1 MDNNIGKY
9 DQYASPNR
17 IDAME
22 TSLVMSKTF
31 IFMFIGLFVSAIS
44 AFIVYDTGFT
54 EFLSNQSMFV
64 LLIVELGVVFAA
76 TRVLEKKKVGLAGA
90 LFLLYAVINGATLST
105 IFLVYEIGSIFS
117 VFVIA
122 AIVFGLMAVYGYV
135 TKSDLTSVG
144 SIGMMGLIGVIVLSV
159 INIFMKSS
167 GLDFM
172 ISIVGLAIFIGLTA
186 YDMQK
191 IKAMSKTNIGM
202 STTAIALF
210 GALEL
215 YLDFINIFLRLLRLF
230 GRDD

>member
-1 MDNNIGKY
+1 
-9 DQYASPNR
+9 
-17 IDAME
+17 
-22 TSLVMSKTF
+22 
-31 IFMFIGLFVSAIS
+31 
-44 AFIVYDTGFT
+44 
-54 EFLSNQSMFV
+54 
-64 LLIVELGVVFAA
+64 
-76 TRVLEKKKVGLAGA
+76 
-90 LFLLYAVINGATLST
+90 
-105 IFLVYEIGSIFS
+105 
-117 VFVIA
+117 
-122 AIVFGLMAVYGYV
+122 MAVYGYV

-191 IKAMSKTNIGM
+191 IKEMSKTNIGM

>member
-191 IKAMSKTNIGM
+191 IKEMSKTNIGM